1 MKKIFNPA
9 DILIPRNADMTAWS
23 VVACDQF
30 TSEPEYWAR
39 AEALV
44 GDKPSTLRLM
54 LPEAYLGKPQA
65 EDSTARINAAMR
77 RYLDGGLFWTLENSY
92 VYVER
97 TISDGRVRRGLVGA
111 LDLEEYDWSPASA
124 SPIRATEGTV
134 EDRLPPRVKVRQDA
148 PLEMPH
154 IMVFIDDADNA
165 VMDAAQGGEKL
176 YDFDLMLGGGHLAGY
191 RVPDNARVDAAVDA
205 LSDPAALA
213 AKYGLAGKAPAIFA
227 MGDGNHSLA
236 TAKKCWEALKPA
248 LTPARRETH
257 PARFALVE
265 LVNIHDPAISFEPI
279 HKVLFDT
286 DNRDFIAAARLYFHG
301 AEGEGHV
308 IRLLAGGAEATL
320 SLAGFS
326 IGELIGECERF
337 CQRYLKINGGRI
349 DYVHGDGEAASL
361 ASGLG
366 CAGILLPRM
375 EKSELFPSVIQTGPF
390 PKKSFSIGLGPD
402 KRYYLECR
410 KIR

>member
-1 MKKIFNPA
+1 
-9 DILIPRNADMTAWS
+9 MTAWS

-165 VMDAAQGGEKL
+165 VMDAAQGGEKV

>member
-165 VMDAAQGGEKL
+165 VMDAAQGGERL

-236 TAKKCWEALKPA
+236 TAKKCWETLKPA

>member
-92 VYVER
+92 VYVGR

-286 DNRDFIAAARLYFHG
+286 DNRDFIAAAKLYFRG

>member
-1 MKKIFNPA
+1 
-9 DILIPRNADMTAWS
+9 MTAWS

-165 VMDAAQGGEKL
+165 VMDAAQGGEKV

-286 DNRDFIAAARLYFHG
+286 DNRDFIAAAKLYFHG

>member
-165 VMDAAQGGEKL
+165 VMDAAQGGEKV

-191 RVPDNARVDAAVDA
+191 RVLDNARVDAAVDA

-286 DNRDFIAAARLYFHG
+286 DNRDFIAAAKLYFHG

>member
-124 SPIRATEGTV
+124 SHIRATEGTV

-286 DNRDFIAAARLYFHG
+286 DNRDFIAAAKLYFHG

>member
-165 VMDAAQGGEKL
+165 VMDAAQGGEKV

-286 DNRDFIAAARLYFHG
+286 DNRDFIAAAKLYFHG

>member
-286 DNRDFIAAARLYFHG
+286 DNRDFIAAAKLYFRG

-308 IRLLAGGAEATL
+308 IRLLAGGAEAAL

-361 ASGLG
+361 ASGPG

>member
-213 AKYGLAGKAPAIFA
+213 AKYDLAGKAPAIFA

-286 DNRDFIAAARLYFHG
+286 DNRDFIAAAKLYFHG

>member
-286 DNRDFIAAARLYFHG
+286 DNRDFIAAAKLYFHG

>member
-30 TSEPEYWAR
+30 TSEPAYWAR

-165 VMDAAQGGEKL
+165 VMDAAQGGEKV

-236 TAKKCWEALKPA
+236 TAKKC
-248 LTPARRETH
+248 
-257 PARFALVE
+257 
-265 LVNIHDPAISFEPI
+265 
-279 HKVLFDT
+279 
-286 DNRDFIAAARLYFHG
+286 
-301 AEGEGHV
+301 
-308 IRLLAGGAEATL
+308 
-320 SLAGFS
+320 
-326 IGELIGECERF
+326 
-337 CQRYLKINGGRI
+337 
-349 DYVHGDGEAASL
+349 
-361 ASGLG
+361 
-366 CAGILLPRM
+366 
-375 EKSELFPSVIQTGPF
+375 
-390 PKKSFSIGLGPD
+390 
-402 KRYYLECR
+402 
-410 KIR
+410 

>member
-1 MKKIFNPA
+1 M
-9 DILIPRNADMTAWS
+9 
-23 VVACDQF
+23 
-30 TSEPEYWAR
+30 
-39 AEALV
+39 
-44 GDKPSTLRLM
+44 
-54 LPEAYLGKPQA
+54 
-65 EDSTARINAAMR
+65 
-77 RYLDGGLFWTLENSY
+77 
-92 VYVER
+92 
-97 TISDGRVRRGLVGA
+97 
-111 LDLEEYDWSPASA
+111 
-124 SPIRATEGTV
+124 
-134 EDRLPPRVKVRQDA
+134 
-148 PLEMPH
+148 
-154 IMVFIDDADNA
+154 
-165 VMDAAQGGEKL
+165 
-176 YDFDLMLGGGHLAGY
+176 
-191 RVPDNARVDAAVDA
+191 
-205 LSDPAALA
+205 
-213 AKYGLAGKAPAIFA
+213 
-227 MGDGNHSLA
+227 
-236 TAKKCWEALKPA
+236 
-248 LTPARRETH
+248 
-257 PARFALVE
+257 
-265 LVNIHDPAISFEPI
+265 NIHDPAISFEPI

-286 DNRDFIAAARLYFHG
+286 DNRDFIAAAKLYFHG